1 MTEKTL
7 LFDSHCHLDDGQFDQ
22 DRQALLDGL
31 PALGIAA
38 CLTCGS
44 DLTSSKA
51 SLALTRDYPY
61 IYAAAGIHPHEAA
74 KAQKDDLLQIAALLD
89 EEKVVAL
96 GEIGLDFYYDFSPR
110 ALQEELLNKQLDLAL
125 EENLPVVL
133 HVREAH
139 GAMIDLLKRRKDP
152 LSSGILHCFSGSAQ
166 SAQIYMDLGFHISF
180 AGSLTFKNA
189 HNLRQAA
196 EAVHMDRLLIET
208 DSPYLAPVPFRGKRN
223 DPSKVLEVCRLLAE
237 IKGVSVERMA
247 RTTLENTCKLL
258 NIPLARVLPNAD

>member
-125 EENLPVVL
+125 EKNLPVVL

-139 GAMIDLLKRRKDP
+139 GAMKDLLKSRKDR
-152 LSSGILHCFSGSAQ
+152 LSGGILHCFSGSAQ

-208 DSPYLAPVPFRGKRN
+208 DSPYLEPVPHRGKRN
-223 DPSKVLEVCRLLAE
+223 DPGKVREVCQLLADLRGMPCEDMAALTCRNACRLLGLDPSAVCPE
-237 IKGVSVERMA
+237 
-247 RTTLENTCKLL
+247 
-258 NIPLARVLPNAD
+258 